1 MKLLNILTLS
11 ASSAAIVLASG
22 CADDFDTSYKV
33 DKPVETSQYEY
44 LNEYGT
50 LKSYINYGNIGPKF
64 RLGGAVSADEFSTH
78 GIVYALAASNY
89 DEITFG
95 NHMKHNFVMAE
106 DGTMD
111 FGAIRTAIDAAKQAN
126 LKVFGHTL
134 CWHSQQQGK
143 YLLSLI
149 KDKELEVDP
158 DAKEE
163 VVDYELDWGTQS
175 AYSMWGE
182 WGAGAEASINTEDG
196 CLDIMNPEA
205 AANFWE
211 LQFFIADG
219 FNITKGLDYKL
230 VVTARTKGGEANIR
244 GGIGTWSETAAVNYT
259 VTEEW
264 QDFEFE
270 FNPAFEGESHLLTQ
284 CGDFV
289 GTVQFKSI
297 KLSHFEA
304 PAAAVMQSL
313 IQNGDAEKGETQNIL
328 ARTPGSEDTPAKVVD
343 DPTGAGTGKVYMA
356 EIAANPS
363 EAWDSQ
369 MFITTDTKLQ
379 EGAKVHVKFRYY
391 CTDERNIETQAHGAP
406 GSYHH
411 YAFIG
416 TLNAKPEWQEYEW
429 SGALNAEQ
437 AKDGGCQ
444 TIAFNLASAPGAATL
459 YIDDVVF
466 EVETAA
472 SSIPLTPEEKYE
484 ILDGELKRWIYGMM
498 EACGGYVTAWDVV
511 NEAIADPGTAPKG
524 VKYGKD
530 TNDTFYWQNYL
541 GKNFGRNAVKHAREA
556 FAEYGGNPDELL
568 LFVNEYNLEA
578 SYCNTSKTDDLIEVI
593 NRWEADGVTRIDGI
607 GTQMHVS
614 YEMDPEKQA
623 KQEQCV
629 VDMFTKLASTG
640 KLIHVSELDMCIFDE
655 NGNKIMTPDLTFEQ
669 KKLMGDYYKFII
681 MKFFEIVPKDQQY
694 GIVQWAATD
703 SPEGSGWCPGEPI
716 GLWDLNYSRKPA
728 YAGFCD
734 GLKEGSNK

>member
-211 LQFFIADG
+211 LQFFIA
-219 FNITKGLDYKL
+219 
-230 VVTARTKGGEANIR
+230 E
-244 GGIGTWSETAAVNYT
+244 
-259 VTEEW
+259 
-264 QDFEFE
+264 
-270 FNPAFEGESHLLTQ
+270 
-284 CGDFV
+284 
-289 GTVQFKSI
+289 
-297 KLSHFEA
+297 
-304 PAAAVMQSL
+304 
-313 IQNGDAEKGETQNIL
+313 
-328 ARTPGSEDTPAKVVD
+328 
-343 DPTGAGTGKVYMA
+343 
-356 EIAANPS
+356 
-363 EAWDSQ
+363 
-369 MFITTDTKLQ
+369 
-379 EGAKVHVKFRYY
+379 
-391 CTDERNIETQAHGAP
+391 
-406 GSYHH
+406 HH
-411 YAFIG
+411 
-416 TLNAKPEWQEYEW
+416 QR
-429 SGALNAEQ
+429 S
-437 AKDGGCQ
+437 
-444 TIAFNLASAPGAATL
+444 
-459 YIDDVVF
+459 
-466 EVETAA
+466 
-472 SSIPLTPEEKYE
+472 
-484 ILDGELKRWIYGMM
+484 
-498 EACGGYVTAWDVV
+498 
-511 NEAIADPGTAPKG
+511 
-524 VKYGKD
+524 
-530 TNDTFYWQNYL
+530 
-541 GKNFGRNAVKHAREA
+541 
-556 FAEYGGNPDELL
+556 
-568 LFVNEYNLEA
+568 
-578 SYCNTSKTDDLIEVI
+578 
-593 NRWEADGVTRIDGI
+593 
-607 GTQMHVS
+607 
-614 YEMDPEKQA
+614 
-623 KQEQCV
+623 
-629 VDMFTKLASTG
+629 
-640 KLIHVSELDMCIFDE
+640 
-655 NGNKIMTPDLTFEQ
+655 
-669 KKLMGDYYKFII
+669 
-681 MKFFEIVPKDQQY
+681 
-694 GIVQWAATD
+694 
-703 SPEGSGWCPGEPI
+703 
-716 GLWDLNYSRKPA
+716 
-728 YAGFCD
+728 
-734 GLKEGSNK
+734 